1 MTILQAGV
9 PLVLIAVLSGGC
21 EAYKQSTTPFPGY
34 GNAVRQNS
42 AVMIIDPQ
50 PASAANTQI
59 DFDGRKAGIAIE
71 RYREGKVI
79 PPLELRTSEVLSD
92 SEE

>member
-1 MTILQAGV
+1 MKIFRAGMAM
-9 PLVLIAVLSGGC
+9 VLIAVLSAGC
-21 EAYKQSTTPFPGY
+21 EAYKQAATPFPGY

-50 PASAANTQI
+50 PATAANTQI

-79 PPLELRTSEVLSD
+79 PPLELRTSDVL
-92 SEE
+92 E

>member
-1 MTILQAGV
+1 MTILRAGV

-34 GNAVRQNS
+34 GNSVRQNS

-50 PASAANTQI
+50 PVSAANTEI
-59 DFDGRKAGIAIE
+59 DFDGRKAGLAIE

-79 PPLELRTSEVLSD
+79 PPLELRTSEISSD

>member
-1 MTILQAGV
+1 MTILRAGM
-9 PLVLIAVLSGGC
+9 PMVLIAVLSGGC
-21 EAYKQSTTPFPGY
+21 GAYKQATTPFPGY
-34 GNAVRQNS
+34 GNSVRQNS

-79 PPLELRTSEVLSD
+79 PPLELRTSEVLSEG
-92 SEE
+92 EE